1 VPIGYVASTV
11 AFDVLSKRLT
21 EYVGYTPFMNVT
33 GGAAMSVPLHWTADG
48 IPVGMHF
55 AGPAGSEKTL
65 FQLAYELE
73 AAKPWAGLKPPVWF
87 GG

>member
-1 VPIGYVASTV
+1 
-11 AFDVLSKRLT
+11 
-21 EYVGYTPFMNVT
+21 
-33 GGAAMSVPLHWTADG
+33 MSVPLHWTSDG

-55 AGPAGSEKTL
+55 AGRAGSEKTL

-73 AAKPWAGLKPPVWF
+73 TAQAWTMRKPPVWL

>member
-1 VPIGYVASTV
+1 
-11 AFDVLSKRLT
+11 LSPRLT

-33 GGAAMSVPLHWTADG
+33 GGAAMSVPLHWTSDG

-55 AGPAGSEKTL
+55 AGRAGSEKTL

-73 AAKPWAGLKPPVWF
+73 TAQAWTMRKPPVWL